1 MNIAD
6 HVARAARANPDH
18 PAILFEGK
26 ALSYG
31 VLDACANALADSLR
45 VQRGNRPQALAT

>member
-6 HVARAARANPDH
+6 HVERAAARLKDH

-26 ALSYG
+26 SDSYST
-31 VLDACANALADSLR
+31 LAY
-45 VQRGNRPQALAT
+45 